1 LLKIRHSATVR
12 PHGKTSCHIGR
23 AVLFL
28 GLGLAA
34 VLAGCSSRQY
44 AKKADKEVYRI
55 IAQKEMAIFGR
66 TNVFTIDTKYNTT
79 ADPYEL
85 KAQSIISER
94 LEQGDRLL
102 TLPDALQ
109 LAVERSRDYQLNK
122 EQLYLTALT
131 LTGERYEFGPKFFA
145 SSSVAANRTSSGDQY
160 ASVGSQVGASQFLR
174 TGGRLGV
181 ALANDL
187 LRYFTGS
194 PRREAVS
201 IASVN
206 LVQPLLRGAGAKVAA
221 ENLTQA
227 ERNVVYQLRSFTQF
241 QRTFAVGIV
250 ASYYRTLREK
260 DTVRNQY
267 SNYLRLKAS
276 AERSA
281 AMAVDRLSP
290 TQADQARQSELQAR
304 RSYIAAVKRYQD
316 VVNDFKITLG
326 IPIGVELKFD
336 DKALDDIREAGM
348 IPLHFEEVSGYRLAV
363 TNQLDLLNIIDRF
376 EDSQRKIRVFA
387 SALKPGLDLFAN
399 ADLETT
405 RPTDYTKFNID
416 NVRAS
421 AGVELDLPIDRL
433 RQRNSYR
440 AALVTFEREIRNLSL
455 ELDDLRRDIS
465 EGLRNISLLRET
477 YRVQLVELALAERR
491 VEREELLL
499 KAGRSQIRDLLEAQ
513 DARVRAQNGVT
524 QSLVDY
530 HIARLNLLLRIGVL
544 RSDFDKFWIADQP
557 LPGEMAMQPEPAN
570 GEQKPDVLITP
581 DQLFGN

>member
-1 LLKIRHSATVR
+1 M
-12 PHGKTSCHIGR
+12 
-23 AVLFL
+23 
-28 GLGLAA
+28 
-34 VLAGCSSRQY
+34 AGCSSRQY

-55 IAQKEMAIFGR
+55 IAQKEAAIFGR
-66 TNVFTIDTKYNTT
+66 TNEFTIDTKYKTT
-79 ADPYEL
+79 DDPYAL
-85 KAQSIISER
+85 KAETIISER
-94 LEQGDRLL
+94 LEKGDRLL
-102 TLPDALQ
+102 TLPDAIQ
-109 LAVERSRDYQLNK
+109 LAIERSRDYQLNK
-122 EQLYLTALT
+122 EQLYLTALS
-131 LTGERYEFGPKFFA
+131 LTGERYEFGPKFFGSTTA
-145 SSSVAANRTSSGDQY
+145 AANRDSTGQRNGTLNSDL
-160 ASVGSQVGASQFLR
+160 GASQALK
-174 TGGRLGV
+174 TGGRLSA

-187 LRYFTGS
+187 LRYFTGA

-201 IASVN
+201 VVSVD
-206 LVQPLLRGAGAKVAA
+206 LVQPLLRGAGSKVAA
-221 ENLTQA
+221 ESLTQA
-227 ERNVVYQLRSFTQF
+227 DRNVVYQLRSFTQF
-241 QRTFAVGIV
+241 QRSFAVGIV

-336 DKALDDIREAGM
+336 DKALDDIRNAGM
-348 IPLHFEEVSGYRLAV
+348 IPLHFEETSGYNLAV
-363 TNQLDLLNIIDRF
+363 TNQLELLNIIDRF
-376 EDSQRKIRVFA
+376 EDSQRKLRVFA
-387 SALKPGLDLFAN
+387 SALKPGLNLFAN
-399 ADLETT
+399 ADLEST

-421 AGVELDLPIDRL
+421 AGLQLDLPLDRL
-433 RQRNSYR
+433 KQRNSYR

-465 EGLRNISLLRET
+465 EGLRNLALLRET
-477 YRVQLVELALAERR
+477 YEVQQVELTLSERR

-499 KAGRSQIRDLLEAQ
+499 KAGRSQIRDLLDAQ
-513 DARVRAQNGVT
+513 DARVRALNGVT
-524 QSLVDY
+524 QNLVDY

-544 RSDFDKFWIADQP
+544 KSDFEKFWIADQP
-557 LPGEMAMQPEPAN
+557 LPGQMAMKTEPADA
-570 GEQKPDVLITP
+570 EKKPDTLITP